1 MGGTKDSTY
10 LDVKK
15 ALSRR
20 FSPQDGWQFAW
31 YPTYGS
37 VQPECV
43 LSRRVAGKT
52 ERVVVSVKMTP
63 EVPKDTVEELL
74 SQCRTLAAGNVN
86 VDKAVLI
93 VPGGAD
99 VSRVPEG
106 IEILEMGN
114 WQVVDGRIA
123 WSKNI
128 ERSAFIQEERAKRGL
143 A

>member
-37 VQPECV
+37 VQPECM
-43 LSRRVAGKT
+43 LSRRVAGRT
-52 ERVVVSVKMTP
+52 ERVVVSVKMAP
-63 EVPKDTVEELL
+63 GVPKDTVEELL
-74 SQCRTLAAGNVN
+74 SQCQTLAAGNIN
-86 VDKAVLI
+86 VDKAVLV

>member
-63 EVPKDTVEELL
+63 EVPKDTVEELQ

-106 IEILEMGN
+106 IEILEIGN

>member
-15 ALSRR
+15 ALARR
-20 FSPQDGWQFAW
+20 FSPQEGWQFAW

-43 LSRRVAGKT
+43 LSRRIAGRT
-52 ERVVVSVKMTP
+52 ERVVVSVKMAP

>member
-52 ERVVVSVKMTP
+52 ERVVVSVKMAP

>member
-1 MGGTKDSTY
+1 MGGIKDSTY
-10 LDVKK
+10 LDVQK
-15 ALSRR
+15 ALARR

-52 ERVVVSVKMTP
+52 ERVVVSVKMAP
-63 EVPKDTVEELL
+63 EVPKDTVEELQ

>member
-1 MGGTKDSTY
+1 MGGTKDTTY
-10 LDVKK
+10 FDVKK

-31 YPTYGS
+31 FPTYGD

-52 ERVVVSVKMTP
+52 ERVVVSVKMAP
-63 EVPKDTVEELL
+63 EVPMDTVEELQG
-74 SQCRTLAAGNVN
+74 QCQVLVKSDIG
-86 VDKAVLI
+86 VDKAVLV
-93 VPGGAD
+93 VPTGAD
-99 VSRVPEG
+99 VSGVPEG
-106 IEILEMGN
+106 IDIMEMGN
-114 WQVVDGRIA
+114 WQVIDGRIV

>member
-1 MGGTKDSTY
+1 MGGIKDSTY

-15 ALSRR
+15 ALARR
-20 FSPQDGWQFAW
+20 FSPREGWQFAW

-43 LSRRVAGKT
+43 LSRRVAGRT
-52 ERVVVSVKMTP
+52 ERVVVSVKMAP
-63 EVPKDTVEELL
+63 AVPKEAVEELL
-74 SQCRTLAAGNVN
+74 DQSRALAANN
-86 VDKAVLI
+86 ISVDKAVLV
-93 VPGGAD
+93 VPGGAN

-114 WQVVDGRIA
+114 WQIVGGRIA